1 MPLEPGQPAPDFT
14 LASTEG
20 PLSLGQLLA
29 QGPVVLAFY
38 VEDDTP
44 ICNTELAAF
53 QDDYPNLK
61 ALGAQVVGI
70 SADSLESHRRFV
82 EKAGV
87 PFPLACDPDLSV
99 ARLYGVA
106 GEDGKR
112 SRRAVFVIGQD
123 GRVLHAQPWYQPG
136 NVEQYLAVYRALGVQ
151 V

>member
-1 MPLEPGQPAPDFT
+1 MPVEPGQPAPEFV
-14 LASTEG
+14 LASTAG
-20 PLSLGQLLA
+20 TLSLGQLLA

-70 SADSLESHRRFV
+70 SVDGLESHRRFV

-87 PFPLACDPDLSV
+87 PFPLASDPDLAV
-99 ARLYGVA
+99 TRLYGVA

-112 SRRAVFVIGQD
+112 ARRAVFVIGQD
-123 GRVLHAQPWYQPG
+123 GVVLHAQPWYQPG